1 MAATAPPD
9 KQNKQSKQSKQNE
22 QIELEILRTTLGA
35 CPDELGAV
43 VANTAPTA
51 QISQDREF
59 AVAITDAKGAIVAT
73 DDPLQ
78 VASMAQTVAHVADY
92 FEFDLGEGDVILT
105 NDPYSGGTRLQD
117 VTLVAPLMADD
128 ELLLFL
134 AVRVRVGDVGGQVGG
149 SLTPDATEILA
160 EGHPYPPVKV
170 HRRGRPVRDMLYAF
184 LLNGRRAQETRRTLD
199 AAMAALTLGD
209 RRLGELVGRHGA
221 DTVRRALA
229 YAQDYSEQLART
241 ALRAWDRGTYHGER
255 MLEFDDHTGD
265 PATIRLTATV
275 DEDGLSLDFTGSDDQ
290 LPLFVN
296 SSAGTTASRAVGAVL
311 AMLGETIPA
320 NSGLLRAV
328 RTTTRPGTVVH
339 PVEPAPVGWGGVHCG
354 NEITEVVAATL
365 RPAGGR
371 PVPALTVPR
380 PLLLSRPADDR
391 SDQLDLARWAVGG
404 AGAVSGRDGWGPPQ
418 LSTRAQLQSIEQWET
433 SHAARVECLELVE
446 DSGGAGQWRGAPGVE
461 AILAPAPGRR
471 YTVWTST
478 VGNPVPGLAGGGPGR
493 AGEVAFHSEAGW
505 RPAPSSA
512 TEAEIT
518 AGRLRLRLAGGGGY
532 GDPALRERAAVLDDL
547 ADGLISE
554 ATARDIYGLR
564 VDKPNGGNHD

>member
-1 MAATAPPD
+1 MATAPP
-9 KQNKQSKQSKQNE
+9 NE

-51 QISQDREF
+51 RISQDREF
-59 AVAITDAKGAIVAT
+59 AVAITDARGAIVAT

-78 VASMAQTVAHVADY
+78 VASMAQTVAHVAAH

-105 NDPYSGGTRLQD
+105 NDPYAGGTRLHD

-149 SLTPDATEILA
+149 SLHPDATEILA
-160 EGHPYPPVKV
+160 EGHPYPPVKI

-184 LLNGRRAQETRRTLD
+184 LLNGRRPQETRRTLD
-199 AAMAALTLGD
+199 AALAALALGD

-229 YAQDYSEQLART
+229 YTQEHSEQLART
-241 ALRAWDRGTYHGER
+241 VLRTWDRGTYQGEQA
-255 MLEFDDHTGD
+255 LEFEDHTGD
-265 PATIRLTATV
+265 PVVIRLTATV
-275 DEDGLSLDFTGSDDQ
+275 DENGLDLDFTGSDDQ

-296 SSAGTTASRAVGAVL
+296 SSAGTTASRALSAVL

-328 RTTTRPGTVVH
+328 RTSTRPGTVVH
-339 PVEPAPVGWGGVHCG
+339 PVEPAPVGWGSVHCG
-354 NEITEVVAATL
+354 NEVTEVVATTL
-365 RPAGGR
+365 RQAGGR

-380 PLLLSRPADDR
+380 PLLLSRPESDR

-404 AGAVSGRDGWGPPQ
+404 AGAMSGRDGWGPPQ
-418 LSTRAQLQSIEQWET
+418 LSTRAQLHSVEQWET
-433 SHAARVECLELVE
+433 TQATRVERVEFVE
-446 DSGGAGQWRGAPGVE
+446 DSAGAGQWRGAPGVE
-461 AILAPAPGRR
+461 TILSPAPDRR
-471 YTVWTST
+471 YTLWTRT
-478 VGNPVPGLAGGGPGR
+478 VGNPVPGLAGGAPGR
-493 AGEVAFHSEAGW
+493 AGEVAFHTGDGW
-505 RPAPSSA
+505 RPAPSGA
-512 TEAEIT
+512 TDAEIT
-518 AGRLRLRLAGGGGY
+518 GGRLRMRLAGGGGY

-554 ATARDIYGLR
+554 AAARDIYGLR
-564 VDKPNGGNHD
+564 VDEPNGGNHD